1 MNAEEFDNV
10 LTDVSKHFSKPGD
23 IALAAALT
31 RDQKIKL
38 LAQWEYDLR
47 ELMVASEEAMSGE
60 STGRTAEELVKV
72 QAALDE
78 LGALQPSDKAA
89 GPGKHSP
96 RSSEHH

>member
-47 ELMVASEEAMSGE
+47 ELMVASDEAMTGE
-60 STGRTAEELVKV
+60 GTGRTGDELMKV

-78 LGALQPSDKAA
+78 LGALKSSESAP

-96 RSSEHH
+96 RTSEHH